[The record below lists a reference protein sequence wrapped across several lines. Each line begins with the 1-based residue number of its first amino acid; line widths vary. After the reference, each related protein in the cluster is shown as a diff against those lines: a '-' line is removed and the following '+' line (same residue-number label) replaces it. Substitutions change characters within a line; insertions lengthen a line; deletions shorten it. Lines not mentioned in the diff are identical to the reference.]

1 MKQLKTAHQH
11 IALDLY
17 FQALKASKEMEDI
30 LTNISTRK
38 ESIEFTI
45 KMFQRI
51 YNLEENEKPNIETF
65 LINQNTHLTKKQIK
79 AYKKLLKSI
88 GVLNGK
94 D

>member
-38 ESIEFTI
+38 ESLEFTI

-51 YNLEENEKPNIETF
+51 YNLEKDEKPTLDTF

-79 AYKKLLKSI
+79 EYRKF
-88 GVLNGK
+88 LNK
-94 D
+94 VQDL